1 MTAMSDAP
9 KQEWH
14 PRHNPWLITL
24 TVMMAVFMEVL
35 DTSIANIA
43 LPHIAGSLSAT
54 PEEATWV
61 LTSYLVA
68 NAIVLPMTGWLGNYF
83 GRKRVLVSCIVMFT
97 VASVLCGLAWS
108 LPTLVLARIL
118 QGVGGGAMVPIA
130 QAIMLESFPP
140 QKRGAAMA
148 AFAQGVVV
156 APILGPVI
164 GGWITDSY
172 SWRWIFYINVPVG
185 IFAVVMAKW
194 VVEDPPY
201 IKRNLQAT
209 IDYVGFGLLAVW
221 LGTMQIVL
229 DKGQE
234 ADWFGAE
241 WVRWFTLVSVLAFFA
256 FIWWEFQSDHPLVD
270 LHVFKNRNFTVG
282 LILMTSLAA
291 ILYGTTAQLPLFLQT
306 LMGYPA
312 LQAGYA
318 MSPRGV
324 AAFFTTF
331 LVGRLVGK
339 IRMRTMLLFGFS
351 MLAYSSWLL
360 SRINLQI
367 GMGSVIWP
375 SVINGMAISFIFV
388 PLTTATMSQ
397 LGQQQIGNA
406 SGLYNLMRN
415 LGGSIGI
422 AFVTTMLARGA
433 QTHQALMVGHLAPD
447 NPAFVQHLAAA
458 KNVLGQ
464 QTDSVT
470 ATKQAYSGLY
480 SLLDQQAHLWA
491 FVDNFYIFGV
501 LALAGIPLVF
511 LLKRV
516 NYAKKPVPTAH

>member
-1 MTAMSDAP
+1 MPDAP
-9 KQEWH
+9 QQVWH
-14 PRHNPWLITL
+14 PRHNPWLITVS
-24 TVMMAVFMEVL
+24 VMLAVFMEVL

-61 LTSYLVA
+61 LTSYLVS
-68 NAIVLPMTGWLGNYF
+68 NAIILPMTGWLGNYF
-83 GRKRVLVSCIVMFT
+83 GRRRVLLSCIIMFT
-97 VASVLCGLAWS
+97 LSSALCGMAWS
-108 LPTLVLARIL
+108 LPTLVIARIL
-118 QGVGGGAMVPIA
+118 QGFGGGAMVPIA

-148 AFAQGVVV
+148 VFAQGVVV

-172 SWRWIFYINVPVG
+172 SWRWIFYINLPVG
-185 IFAVVMAKW
+185 ILAALMAKW

-201 IKRNLQAT
+201 IQRNKKAD
-209 IDYVGFGLLAVW
+209 IDFIGLGLLAVW

-241 WVRWFTLVSVLAFFA
+241 WIRWFTLISVAAFFA
-256 FIWWEFQSDHPLVD
+256 FIAWEFHVEHPLVD
-270 LHVFKNRNFTVG
+270 LRVFKNRNFTVG

-312 LQAGYA
+312 LQSGYA
-318 MSPRGV
+318 LAPRGV
-324 AAFFTTF
+324 AAFFTTMI
-331 LVGRLVGK
+331 VGRLVGK
-339 IRMRTMLLFGFS
+339 IPVRWMLIFGFS
-351 MLAYSSWLL
+351 MLAWSSFIL
-360 SRINLQI
+360 SDINLQVSNL
-367 GMGSVIWP
+367 SVIWP

-433 QTHQALMVGHLAPD
+433 QTHQSLMVGHLAPD
-447 NPAFVQHLAAA
+447 NPAFVQQLAAA

-464 QTDSVT
+464 QTDAVT
-470 ATKQAYSGLY
+470 ATKQAYSALY

-516 NYAKKPVPTAH
+516 NYAKKSLLAAH